1 MIDIIKELLKEQDS
15 SVKVSNFDKVIDKFK
30 LSFPDEYKNEVDK
43 ISDYVKSYIRDN
55 NYTIKFLNSC
65 STGFSGV

>member
-43 ISDYVKSYIRDN
+43 ISDYVLILEI
-55 NYTIKFLNSC
+55 TIIL
-65 STGFSGV
+65 